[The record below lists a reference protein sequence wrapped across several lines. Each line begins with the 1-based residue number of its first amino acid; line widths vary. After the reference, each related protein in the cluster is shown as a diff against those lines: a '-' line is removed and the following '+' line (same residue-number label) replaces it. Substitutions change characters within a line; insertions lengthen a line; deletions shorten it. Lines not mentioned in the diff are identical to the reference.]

1 VTPYPYEIVDVFTT
15 EALAGNALAVF
26 PDARG
31 LDDETMQRVAREFNL
46 SETTFVFPPER
57 SENAARVRI
66 FTPTMEMRFA
76 GHPTIGTSF
85 VLRRRGIV
93 PHAADRFVL
102 EEGIGDVPIRVEAG
116 EPETIW
122 LTTPPISFG
131 PSFSRE
137 ACANALG
144 VDANDLLDIEPQ
156 LVTAG
161 NPTIYIALRDPAAVD
176 RAWIDLGGVRALH
189 GGALSAD
196 CIFVFTPTAGGAYSR
211 MFAPEHGVVEDPATG
226 SATGPLAAYMMKH
239 GLVDR
244 RDGTRFTS
252 EQGAKMQRRSLLH
265 VHVRGDDGVLGID
278 VGGSSVHVASGEIL
292 LPSDGRSSQPWL
304 APVTL
309 HSPHVTLEPLSQKH
323 RDDLIEAVKDGELWK
338 LWFTFVPEPDN
349 MGAEIERRLALQ
361 RQGAMLPFAVVLPD
375 GRAVG
380 MTTYMNVDE
389 TNRHVEIGSTWY
401 RASVQRTALNT
412 ACKLLLLRHAF
423 ETMKCIAVDFRTH
436 VRNVRS
442 RAAIERLGAKLD
454 GILRSNGIA
463 RDGSLRDTATY
474 SIVASEWPEVESR
487 LQTYLARASHVR

>member
-1 VTPYPYEIVDVFTT
+1 VRPYPYEIVDVFTT

-31 LDDETMQRVAREFNL
+31 LDAETMQRVAREFNL

-57 SENAARVRI
+57 AQNAARVRI

-93 PHAADRFVL
+93 PRSAERFVL
-102 EEGIGDVPIRVEAG
+102 EEGIGDVPIRI
-116 EPETIW
+116 EPGDHETIW

-131 PSFSRE
+131 AKFSRE

-144 VDANDLLDIEPQ
+144 LDVRDLLDIEPQ

-161 NPTIYIALRDPAAVD
+161 NPNIYVAVRDPAAVD
-176 RAWIDLGGVRALH
+176 RAWIDLAGVRTLH

-196 CIFVFTPTAGGAYSR
+196 CIFVFAPTPTGAYSR

-226 SATGPLAAYMMKH
+226 SATGPLAAYLMHH
-239 GLVDR
+239 GLIDR

-252 EQGAKMQRRSLLH
+252 EQGTKMQRRSLLR
-265 VHVRGDDGVLGID
+265 VNVRGDDGSLGID
-278 VGGSSVHVASGEIL
+278 VGGSSVHVASGEML
-292 LPSDGRSSQPWL
+292 LPSEEPHAQSWL

-309 HSPHVTLEPLSQKH
+309 RSQDVTLEPLSQNH
-323 RDDLIEAVKDGELWK
+323 CEDLTRAVEDGEIWK
-338 LWFTFVPEPDN
+338 LWFTFVPAPEN
-349 MGAEIERRLALQ
+349 MAAEIERRLALQ

-375 GRAVG
+375 GRAIG
-380 MTTYMNVDE
+380 MTTFMNVDAA
-389 TNRHVEIGSTWY
+389 NRHVEIGSTWY

-423 ETMKCIAVDFRTH
+423 ETMNCIAVDFRTH
-436 VRNVRS
+436 VRNERS

-463 RDGSLRDTATY
+463 RDGSLRDTAAY
-474 SIVASEWPEVESR
+474 SITAAEWPEIETR
-487 LQTYLARASHVR
+487 LRSYLARERRVR